1 MIHGIEYDAAHNTV
15 DLQFSM
21 FFSVKSK
28 KWIHNLGINDLYA
41 KHENNYLSLFL
52 DVFNYLKR
60 MCINPFTLFS
70 MCSFMLLF
78 PSERISVD

>member
-1 MIHGIEYDAAHNTV
+1 MIRGIEYDAAHNTV
-15 DLQFSM
+15 NLQFSM
-21 FFSVKSK
+21 FL
-28 KWIHNLGINDLYA
+28 HNLGINDLYA